1 MAKNPRKIL
10 QDIRQTLDD
19 APDAA
24 TLRDIRATLDEP
36 AFLSELSEYLRGAN
50 DPDVQAEIMSDII
63 AISRHCTDKG
73 AERKNQLTN
82 VRYGIGGGTALA
94 ASGLIGLAA
103 GAPILIMAVFA
114 GVWIAGVSLRATT
127 TLSEEEQI
135 YIDIGARTTQMREKF
150 DA

>member
-10 QDIRQTLDD
+10 QNIRQALDD
-19 APDAA
+19 APDAD

-36 AFLSELSEYLRGAN
+36 AFLSELTEYLRGTN

-63 AISRHCTDKG
+63 AISRHCTDKA
-73 AERKNQLTN
+73 AERKNQLAN

-103 GAPILIMAVFA
+103 GAPILMIAVFA
-114 GVWIAGVSLRATT
+114 GVWIAGIALRATT
-127 TLSEEEQI
+127 PLSEEEQI
-135 YIDIGARTTQMREKF
+135 YTDIGARTAKMREKF

>member
-1 MAKNPRKIL
+1 MAKNPRQVL
-10 QDIRQTLDD
+10 QDIRKTLNG
-19 APDAA
+19 APDAG

-36 AFLSELSEYLRGAN
+36 GFLAEMAEFLRGAN
-50 DPDVQAEIMSDII
+50 DPDTKAEILSDLI

-103 GAPILIMAVFA
+103 GAPILLLAVFS
-114 GVWIAGVSLRATT
+114 GVWIAGIAVRATG

-135 YIDIGARTTQMREKF
+135 YTDIGARTAKMREKF
-150 DA
+150 DV